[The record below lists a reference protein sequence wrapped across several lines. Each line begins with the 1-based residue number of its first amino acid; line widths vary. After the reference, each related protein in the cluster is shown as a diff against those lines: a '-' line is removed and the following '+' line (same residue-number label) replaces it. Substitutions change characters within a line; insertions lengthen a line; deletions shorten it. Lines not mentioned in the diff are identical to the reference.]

1 MICETSLI
9 EAQQALEDESR
20 ALGASRYR
28 KHRSAA
34 WTDDLR
40 PDVDEASL
48 PPGRALLRRT
58 LQPTIQAIRN
68 FMESAASG
76 RAGRRHTA
84 LKLLAGAEPEALAYL
99 TLRCAIQAGA
109 QHLRLQRAA
118 LMVASA
124 VMDHLQARRF
134 EEANPAGA
142 AGLEAQLRR
151 RRAISRKRF
160 DAIQDIYDKEG
171 VSLDW
176 SKPEC
181 LLVGSKLLE
190 LATDATGL
198 FELVLIESG
207 RGAHRQKQYQ
217 FQLTEKVDEWL
228 ERQHARCELLD
239 PVPLPM
245 VVPPR
250 PWTKPTDGGY
260 LAPPLGNTLVRGQTA
275 AFHEELASID
285 MPKVYS
291 AVNHIQAT
299 PWKING
305 TILTVMREAWA
316 SGGRIGKLPLADN
329 MPLPGKPDE
338 ATATKAEWDAWKTK
352 AAKVHAA
359 NARERSARYGF
370 VQKLSVAEKF
380 AAYPA
385 IYFPHSIDFR
395 GRVYPIPTGGPH
407 PQDNDIGRALLMF
420 AEGVPLGED
429 GGRWLTIHLA
439 NLFGIDKVSFAE
451 RIDWVERHREAILD
465 SARDPLD
472 GSRFWTEADKPWQAL
487 AACMEWAGYQAEG
500 AAFRSHLPIALDG
513 SNSGLQHYTAL
524 LRDPETA
531 PHVNLTARETPGDF
545 YSLLAMHAQAV
556 IDASTD
562 PKAIPWKEGR
572 VIRRIVKRP
581 CMTYV
586 YAATR
591 QGMAREI
598 EQELDALD
606 QESMTFGGEAYLK
619 GADNGDAAF
628 WLAGVLLD
636 LLQTLAPA
644 AKQVERWLR
653 QIAKLYSKADL
664 PIVWTAPS
672 GLPVRQANP
681 AMNAERTTVTFR
693 GRKLQLQLS
702 QPPAQRPWEADAD
715 TASPFFNAR
724 EAASSIAPNFIHSLD
739 AAHLMAVANACREEG
754 INALAVI
761 HDSFGTHAAH
771 TSALSRIL
779 RQTFLAQYS
788 GNPLQAFYEEAK
800 RGLASDPKL
809 QSQVPPPPSLG
820 GFDLQEVLKA
830 PYMFA

>member
-1 MICETSLI
+1 MLQDTLFET
-9 EAQQALEDESR
+9 QQALEDESR

-28 KHRSAA
+28 KQRSAA
-34 WTDDLR
+34 WTDALR

-58 LQPTIQAIRN
+58 LPATAQAIRE
-68 FMESAASG
+68 FMESASSG
-76 RAGRRHTA
+76 RPGRRHTA
-84 LKLLAGAEPEALAYL
+84 IKLLTDAEPEALAYL

-118 LMVASA
+118 LMVADA
-124 VMDHLQARRF
+124 VRDHLQARRF

-151 RRAISRKRF
+151 RTTISRKRLN
-160 DAIQDIYDKEG
+160 AIQDIYDKEG
-171 VSLDW
+171 VSLNW
-176 SKPEC
+176 SQPEC

-207 RGAHRQKQYQ
+207 RGAHRQKQYK

-245 VVPPR
+245 VVRPR
-250 PWTKPTDGGY
+250 PWTTPTDGGY
-260 LAPPLGNTLVRGQTA
+260 LTPPIGNTLVRVQTA
-275 AFHEELASID
+275 AFHEDLASID

-305 TILTVMREAWA
+305 AILAVMRAAWA

-338 ATATKAEWDAWKTK
+338 ATATQADWDAWKAK

-359 NARERSARYGF
+359 IARERSARYGF

-472 GSRFWTEADKPWQAL
+472 GHRFWTEADKPWQAL

-500 AAFRSHLPIALDG
+500 AAFRSRLPIALDG

-531 PHVNLTARETPGDF
+531 PHVNLTDRETPGDF

-562 PKAIPWKEGR
+562 PKAVPWREGR
-572 VIRRIVKRP
+572 VIRHIVKRP

-591 QGMAREI
+591 QGMARQI
-598 EQELDALD
+598 EEELEALD
-606 QESMTFGGEAYLK
+606 QESMSAGGEAYLK

-739 AAHLMAVANACREEG
+739 AAHLMAVAIACREEG

-761 HDSFGTHAAH
+761 HDSFGTHAGH
-771 TSALSRIL
+771 TSALARIL
-779 RQTFLAQYS
+779 RQTFLTQYS
-788 GNPLQAFYEEAK
+788 GNPLQAFYEEMK
-800 RGLASDPKL
+800 KGLSSNPKL